1 MKLPINVVSPHP
13 LLMLPLHTTNSARL
27 PGVAGILQDHG
38 MKWIINR
45 NKFREGQSVSLQD
58 IMLVM
63 ICKLMSYIR
72 EVLDCIPVSCL
83 IATDWHI

>member
-1 MKLPINVVSPHP
+1 
-13 LLMLPLHTTNSARL
+13 MLPLHTTNSTRL

-72 EVLDCIPVSCL
+72 KVLDCIPVSCL
-83 IATDWHI
+83 IATDWHIPNIQSSEQHMWGER